1 VQFASFDGDG
11 VLGRS
16 SKQAHQ
22 SPTCGPVVA
31 SAMLNQRWGLAVYN
45 PLMSSTETTA
55 EALTGSIERVT
66 FHNPDNGFAVL
77 RLKVK
82 GRTELV
88 SVVGYL
94 VSTAEGENVE
104 AGGRPEEALRF
115 EGAASEAR

>member
-1 VQFASFDGDG
+1 
-11 VLGRS
+11 
-16 SKQAHQ
+16 
-22 SPTCGPVVA
+22 
-31 SAMLNQRWGLAVYN
+31 MLNQRWGLAVYN